1 MLFRP
6 LTEKVFL
13 ESCLK
18 IPGGVNS
25 PVRAFTSL
33 EMTPLVVAKGKA
45 DSITDVDGNEF
56 IDYCM
61 SWGSLVL
68 GHANPTV
75 VEKVQKQM
83 ELGSSFGIATLI
95 EKLMAEKISSHI
107 PSIEKIRFV
116 SSGTEATMSALRL
129 ARGFTGKTKV
139 IKFNGNYHGHA
150 DPFLVQA
157 GSGVSFLSNSSSLG
171 VPKGAIEDTISIP
184 YNDVEAVRSAF
195 IRYKDVAAVI
205 VEPIAANM
213 GLVPAT
219 LEFLETLRAE
229 TLKAGALLIFD
240 EVVSGFRFGLGG
252 IQNMLG
258 ITPDLTCLGKII
270 GGGLPAAAF
279 GGRKEVMDFLAPI
292 GPVYQ
297 AGTLSGN
304 PLALSAGLATLE
316 QLEKPF
322 FYEELS
328 KKTEQLLAPV
338 EDLIR
343 SKKKNI
349 VINRIGSCF
358 TLFFG
363 VNQVSSQ
370 EDVKRLDR
378 RMFIEFYQYMFS
390 KGVYFSP
397 AQEEVCFISSAHSE
411 DSIVKTRDILLE
423 YMKL

>member
-61 SWGSLVL
+61 SWGSLIL

-83 ELGSSFGIATLI
+83 QLGSSFGIATLI

-229 TLKAGALLIFD
+229 TFKAGALLIFD

-378 RMFIEFYQYMFS
+378 RMFVQFYQYMFS